1 MLLASRQAPTVF
13 LVLLF
18 AGLCWA
24 ILAWLVIDMC
34 HPIAMMT
41 MPMSPEWSTSNFIA
55 VFLMWAIMM
64 AAMML
69 PSALPMIII
78 HRKMS
83 SKSTGGVSTA
93 VFTAA
98 YLIIWSVFSIFA
110 VTTQF
115 FAHGLGVL
123 NPSDLTLSTLFSA
136 IVLIAA
142 GGFQY
147 LFLYRRLF
155 DEVEGSPTG
164 RAGVSAV
171 ADIFDRGFTAFLCF
185 D

>member
-1 MLLASRQAPTVF
+1 
-13 LVLLF
+13 
-18 AGLCWA
+18 
-24 ILAWLVIDMC
+24 
-34 HPIAMMT
+34 
-41 MPMSPEWSTSNFIA
+41 
-55 VFLMWAIMM
+55 MWAIMM

-83 SKSTGGVSTA
+83 SKSTSGVSTA

-142 GGFQY
+142 GGFQFTKLKDTCLKACQSPAGFFITGDLY
-147 LFLYRRLF
+147 VPSQGGLYFHVPSQTYFWFLFFTLNIGVARRNDDNLRFGNLNLFWANVTESYWVLLY
-155 DEVEGSPTG
+155 
-164 RAGVSAV
+164 
-171 ADIFDRGFTAFLCF
+171 AFSRESF
-185 D
+185 V